1 MQTTTKALKSTV
13 ANNVVSNVKVPAV
26 SFTSDSNTVVDL
38 NTIVAERKAWEGNA
52 YRTSNQQL
60 YAILA
65 KCLCYYNQLSAS
77 TKKSDALRVSYDAF
91 VAANNIKFKDST
103 KLVNRV
109 VKCAFYETSL
119 DRDAQRDRRRIS
131 AYSIV
136 LRRAVDDQV
145 APIDLAAWIDA
156 NGGIEQVRLNRGSA
170 LSATAKAQVARTSV
184 EASENYLAVIENK
197 SLMQSFDATDFDKTF
212 VAVIVPRGDGK
223 VEIRAVVKSAG
234 AINASLATLYSQVA
248 QNSPA
253 NVAQNV
259 KTPANA
265 TTPMPL
271 AA

>member
-1 MQTTTKALKSTV
+1 MKNATNAVEKNAV
-13 ANNVVSNVKVPAV
+13 NNVVSNVKAQAV
-26 SFTSDSNTVVDL
+26 AFTSDSNSVVDL
-38 NTIVAERKAWEGNA
+38 NTIVAERKAWEVGA

-65 KCLCYYNQLSAS
+65 KCLCYYLQLSAC
-77 TKKSDALRVSYDAF
+77 TKKTDALRVSYDAF
-91 VAANNIKFKDST
+91 VVANNIKFKDST

-145 APIDLAAWIDA
+145 APVELSAWIDA
-156 NGGIEQVRLNRGSA
+156 NGGIEQVRLNRGTA

-184 EASENYLAVIENK
+184 EASESYLAVIENTL
-197 SLMQSFDATDFDKTF
+197 LMQKFDAIDFDRTF

-223 VEIRAVVKSAG
+223 IEIRAVLKNAS
-234 AINASLATLYSQVA
+234 AINASLASLYSQVA
-248 QNSPA
+248 QSSSA
-253 NVAQNV
+253 DVVSNV
-259 KTPANA
+259 KTATNA
-265 TTPMPL
+265 ATPEL
-271 AA
+271 IAA

>member
-1 MQTTTKALKSTV
+1 MQNANNVVENNSI
-13 ANNVVSNVKVPAV
+13 NNVVSNVKAQAV
-26 SFTSDSNTVVDL
+26 AFTSDVNTVVDL
-38 NTIVAERKAWEGNA
+38 NTIVAERKAWEVGA

-65 KCLCYYNQLSAS
+65 KCLCYYTQLSAC
-77 TKKSDALRVSYDAF
+77 TKKTDALRVSYDAF
-91 VAANNIKFKDST
+91 VAENRIKFKDST

-145 APIDLAAWIDA
+145 SPVGLAAWIDEK
-156 NGGIEQVRLNRGSA
+156 GGIEQIRLNRGNA
-170 LSATAKAQVARTSV
+170 LSASAKAQVARTSV
-184 EASENYLAVIENK
+184 EASESYIAVIENTL
-197 SLMQSFDATDFDKTF
+197 LMQRFDASDFDKTF
-212 VAVIVPRGDGK
+212 VAVVVPRGDGK
-223 VEIRAVVKSAG
+223 LEIRAVVKSAG

-248 QNSPA
+248 QSSSA
-253 NVAQNV
+253 DVVQHVESA
-259 KTPANA
+259 ANA
-265 TTPMPL
+265 TTHEPI